1 MAGSL
6 TGYYGRAKSGIGNI
20 DPKEMAQLGED
31 YMIVAATGAA
41 VAFAGTLVGGLDKEM
56 LGIPVPVDGLIS
68 VGLGIAGL
76 SMRGNTG
83 EMLKVASIAAGG
95 SAAVRTFE
103 GFFKRG
109 FGVKGDFTD
118 LGEHDRLPGY
128 EGAYGPTG
136 PTFAF
141 GQGAQD
147 RLVAAARYL

>member
-41 VAFAGTLVGGLDKEM
+41 VAFAGTMIGGLDKEV
-56 LGIPVPVDGLIS
+56 LGFPVPVDGAIS

-76 SMRGNTG
+76 SMRGDTG
-83 EMLKVASIAAGG
+83 KMLKIASIAAGG

-109 FGVKGDFTD
+109 FGTRVR
-118 LGEHDRLPGY
+118 GELEEAGGYGRLPGY
-128 EGAYGPTG
+128 EGTYG